1 MNRLL
6 QLIEDNH
13 GTHRGWV
20 RLLLAQLAFVL
31 GRLTPWTKVRIPVVR
46 RLVFVCLGNINRSAF
61 ADVLAQKMGA
71 QTASFGLSTTTGSP
85 AYEMAIRTA
94 PLFDVT
100 LHAHRATDM
109 SDYQY
114 RDGDLLAV
122 MEVRQIHKLLN
133 RGFPAEAIVLL
144 GHWAAP
150 RRLHIHDPHTLSAR
164 YFVTCFAI
172 LDSAVRSLVQ
182 ELKEKKHPVVSP

>member
-1 MNRLL
+1 
-6 QLIEDNH
+6 
-13 GTHRGWV
+13 
-20 RLLLAQLAFVL
+20 
-31 GRLTPWTKVRIPVVR
+31 
-46 RLVFVCLGNINRSAF
+46 
-61 ADVLAQKMGA
+61 
-71 QTASFGLSTTTGSP
+71 
-85 AYEMAIRTA
+85 MAIRTA